1 MYVVLMEH
9 WFGLSGVLRELNN
22 LKEVL
27 WIDLL
32 GVDIWPHHLP
42 CPNLVRSP
50 GWGTHSHVTHP
61 FDLAGLG
68 TLRLVNQRKWYKRLN
83 WPRS

>member
-32 GVDIWPHHLP
+32 GVDIWPHHFP

-61 FDLAGLG
+61 FDLDVG
-68 TLRLVNQRKWYKRLN
+68 
-83 WPRS
+83 RSWHITFGEPEEMV